1 MTQFPT
7 NDLHKYFSAHLNLR
21 ESDHLLP
28 DLGNCC
34 LRLFPLLVSKLC
46 FFKWDSFRPSDAS
59 LVLSASLF
67 GNISL
72 CSPFLCLSAS
82 GMRDYWILSGD
93 DYICLWCWTQEVKM
107 PAQTSFIFLRQILKL
122 GYLFVKYIEYDW
134 KLDLRTDVFLATD
147 FCWSALSM
155 HNTTVSSTYFKFYF
169 SCDDRTSSECWA
181 IFWS

>member
-1 MTQFPT
+1 MIILVWWWYGKVRQTSGDFWLVWFNNICDSTTPPFLYE
-7 NDLHKYFSAHLNLR
+7 LHKYFSAHLNLR

-28 DLGNCC
+28 DLDNCC
-34 LRLFPLLVSKLC
+34 LRLFSLLVSKLC

-93 DYICLWCWTQEVKM
+93 DCICLWCWTQEVKM
-107 PAQTSFIFLRQILKL
+107 PAHTSFICLRQILQL
-122 GYLFVKYIEYDW
+122 GYLFVKYIEY
-134 KLDLRTDVFLATD
+134 
-147 FCWSALSM
+147 
-155 HNTTVSSTYFKFYF
+155 
-169 SCDDRTSSECWA
+169 
-181 IFWS
+181 